1 MHNRYS
7 FLRSLPLLLCFA
19 LVACDG
25 EENPDHTGSRTHPD
39 SSAAADSAD
48 ARPLPLP
55 SATTRWEIRE
65 DFGKYFSDAGV
76 TGAFLL
82 YDPQKDLY
90 LAYDSARCRRQAC
103 PASTFKIFNSLVFLE
118 TGALRD
124 ENEVIRWDSVE
135 RSIKEWNRDHTLR
148 SAIEYSVVWFYQ
160 ELARRV
166 GRERLQGYLDS
177 VGYGNRT
184 IGEKVDEFWLDGS
197 LRISPVEQIDFL
209 ARLHQNRLPFSR
221 RTMDIVRDIMVK
233 EKTDAFIYRGK
244 TGWALRQGMNH
255 GWFVGY
261 LERKDGVY
269 FFALI
274 ADMKGEETLQARTE
288 IVRNILQDM
297 GLMEGAA
304 E

>member
-1 MHNRYS
+1 MHNRNS
-7 FLRSLPLLLCFA
+7 FLCSLLLLSF
-19 LVACDG
+19 LPVACGDG
-25 EENPDHTGSRTHPD
+25 ETPDRTGSHTLPD
-39 SSAAADSAD
+39 SSAAMDSTAS
-48 ARPLPLP
+48 PSLPLP
-55 SATTRWEIRE
+55 SAATRWEIRE

-82 YDPQKDLY
+82 YDPQNDMY

-124 ENEVIRWDSVE
+124 ENEVIPWDSVE
-135 RSIKEWNRDHTLR
+135 RSIKDWNRDHTLR

-166 GRERLQGYLDS
+166 GRERLQRSLDS

-209 ARLHQNRLPFSR
+209 TRLHQNRLPFSR

-244 TGWALRQGMNH
+244 TGWALRRDMNH

-261 LERKDGVY
+261 LERKEAVY

-288 IVRNILQDM
+288 IVQNILQDM
-297 GLMEGAA
+297 GLMERASN
-304 E
+304 